1 MLLHIERI
9 RHQATAQKEVQQRR
23 RSKSKAHTSRR
34 SADIQNVIQRHQ
46 VHSTIYVG
54 GITAMMVIF
63 LHDNATCFAVDVGFF
78 FFNTE
83 KIELDDVE

>member
-1 MLLHIERI
+1 MTPWDTVPSFIKITL
-9 RHQATAQKEVQQRR
+9 A
-23 RSKSKAHTSRR
+23 
-34 SADIQNVIQRHQ
+34 
-46 VHSTIYVG
+46 IYVG

-63 LHDNATCFAVDVGFF
+63 LHDNVICFAVDVGFF